1 MIKFLDKLLSP
12 KKETLI
18 NSEVIQKE
26 FEAEENRII
35 SSGITP
41 QLLQQQFIEKWDGK
55 TALYS
60 DVPTLLK
67 TVK

>member
-26 FEAEENRII
+26 FKDDYEASITILNRI
-35 SSGITP
+35 
-41 QLLQQQFIEKWDGK
+41 
-55 TALYS
+55 
-60 DVPTLLK
+60 
-67 TVK
+67 